1 MLTSGPRRDCV
12 DLLRRICCRR
22 PDDLVMTD
30 HSAQQ
35 DLPAGLHAEQ
45 LCGLV
50 DLALRED
57 LARRGDI
64 TVQIAALP
72 DQPQRYALTA
82 KQQGLFVGQALLA
95 FLLHQLAPA
104 ARLGQM
110 GDRPD
115 ALPVTPGRQIALIE
129 SPPKQMLPAERT
141 LLNFLGRLSGVATL
155 TARYVAAVAG
165 TAAKIYDTRKTIPGW
180 RQLDKY
186 AVRSAGGCNHR
197 MGLYDAILLKDNHLA
212 GLAIDQLAPRV
223 ADMVRRARQ
232 LKPAPAFIEVEVD
245 DLDQLAKLL
254 PVTGIDV
261 ILLDNFSLSDLARA
275 VHMRNDA
282 GLADRLELEASGN
295 ITLENVRAVAE
306 TGLERISIGALTHS
320 APALDLSL
328 EAI

>member
-1 MLTSGPRRDCV
+1 
-12 DLLRRICCRR
+12 
-22 PDDLVMTD
+22 MTD

-35 DLPAGLHAEQ
+35 DLPAGLQAERFCS
-45 LCGLV
+45 LI
-50 DLALRED
+50 DLAFRED

-64 TVQIAALP
+64 TLQIAELP
-72 DQPQRYALTA
+72 DHPQRYALTA
-82 KQQGLFVGQALLA
+82 KQQGLFVGHALLPY
-95 FLLHQLAPA
+95 LLEQLVPA
-104 ARLGQM
+104 ARLGQT

-115 ALPVTPGRQIALIE
+115 ALPVEPGRQIALIE
-129 SPPKQMLPAERT
+129 SRPKQMLAAERT

-165 TAAKIYDTRKTIPGW
+165 TGAKIYDTRKTIPGW

-212 GLAIDQLAPRV
+212 GLAIDELAPRV
-223 ADMVRRARQ
+223 AGMVGRARQ

-245 DLDQLAKLL
+245 SPDQLAELL

-275 VHMRNDA
+275 VQMRNDA

-295 ITLENVRAVAE
+295 ITLENVRPVAE
-306 TGLERISIGALTHS
+306 TGIERISIGALTHS
-320 APALDLSL
+320 AGALDLSI